1 MQEGLCVYP
10 GSFDPVT
17 CGHLDLIE
25 RAAAIFPQMVVA
37 VLNNPS
43 KSGFFSVKERVRM
56 LTKVCAH
63 LPTVRVDSFAG
74 LLMDYMKTVGARIVL
89 RGLRAVTDFE
99 SEFLMAQVNRQIS
112 PDIETFFLMT
122 SPKYAYIS
130 SGIVR
135 EVGGFGGDIS
145 SLIPAC
151 LFSEV
156 TRALKGSTE

>member
-1 MQEGLCVYP
+1 MEGSLCVYP

-25 RAAAIFPQMVVA
+25 RAVQIFPQVIVA

-43 KSGFFSVKERVRM
+43 KPLFFAMKDRVQM
-56 LTKVCAH
+56 LTKACSH
-63 LPTVRVDSFAG
+63 LPTVSVDSFEG

-89 RGLRAVTDFE
+89 RGLRSVKDFE
-99 SEFLMAQVNRQIS
+99 SEFLMAQVNHQLS
-112 PDIETFFLMT
+112 SDIETLFLMA
-122 SPKYAYIS
+122 SHKYGYIS
-130 SGIVR
+130 SSIVK

-145 SLIPAC
+145 TLIPAC

-156 TRALKGSTE
+156 THTLKNFNK